1 MHTLPIDIHTH
12 QLPALPGEAIICCLP
27 DTFHPQ
33 ENSWY
38 SVGIHPW
45 QLDNYAWKEA
55 AFKVHFESLIH
66 HPQVIAIGEAGL
78 DKLASTS
85 LLQQIE
91 ALRYQALVAETI
103 AKPLILHLV
112 KATTELL
119 ALKKELSPRVPWII
133 HVFVVS
139 YN

>member
-12 QLPALPGEAIICCLP
+12 QLPALPGEAIICRLP

-38 SVGIHPW
+38 YVGIHPW
-45 QLDNYAWKEA
+45 QLDNCAWKAA
-55 AFKVHFESLIH
+55 AFKVHFETLIH

-78 DKLASTS
+78 DKLTSTS
-85 LLQQIE
+85 LPQQIE

-103 AKPLILHLV
+103 AKPLSLHQV
-112 KATTELL
+112 KATT
-119 ALKKELSPRVPWII
+119 
-133 HVFVVS
+133 
-139 YN
+139 